1 MSHVERGGWYLY
13 TWLKLEGLVVA
24 KKRVDVKEFK
34 PPLLWRL
41 GVLLVVGVT
50 VACFDQIAKAVARVA
65 LSPAGTVGV
74 QVIPGILNFELVYN
88 EGAAFGL
95 GEGYTLVFVTLA
107 VIMVMASLIYL
118 LRAPLVSSWEVVGL
132 ALVCG
137 GAVGNAIDRVA
148 HGVVTDFIATAFIDF
163 PVFNIADIG
172 ITVGVVVALIGFI
185 FLSPANLAA
194 RERAEAERTAHADSA
209 IRRRASRKSG
219 RKGR

>member
-1 MSHVERGGWYLY
+1 MLSDGWYLD
-13 TWLKLEGLVVA
+13 TWFKLEGLVVA

-34 PPLLWRL
+34 PTLLWRL

-132 ALVCG
+132 AL
-137 GAVGNAIDRVA
+137 
-148 HGVVTDFIATAFIDF
+148 
-163 PVFNIADIG
+163 
-172 ITVGVVVALIGFI
+172 IGFI

>member
-1 MSHVERGGWYLY
+1 MLNEADD
-13 TWLKLEGLVVA
+13 TWTPGLLEGLVVA
-24 KKRVDVKEFK
+24 KKRVDVKEFAAA
-34 PPLLWRL
+34 LWRL
-41 GVLLVVGVT
+41 GVLWWSVSRLRVLIDRQGGR
-50 VACFDQIAKAVARVA
+50 ARCA
-65 LSPAGTVGV
+65 ISCGYGGR
-74 QVIPGILNFELVYN
+74 PGNPRILNFELVYN
-88 EGAAFGL
+88 EVRCVGL
-95 GEGYTLVFVTLA
+95 GEGYTLVFVTPA
-107 VIMVMASLIYL
+107 VIMVMASLIHL
-118 LRAPLVSSWEVVGL
+118 CGAPLVSSWEVVGL

-194 RERAEAERTAHADSA
+194 RERAEAERAAHADSA
-209 IRRRASRKSG
+209 IRRRSSRKSG

>member
-1 MSHVERGGWYLY
+1 MLSDGWYLD

-41 GVLLVVGVT
+41 GVLL

-132 ALVCG
+132 ALV
-137 GAVGNAIDRVA
+137 
-148 HGVVTDFIATAFIDF
+148 
-163 PVFNIADIG
+163 
-172 ITVGVVVALIGFI
+172 
-185 FLSPANLAA
+185 
-194 RERAEAERTAHADSA
+194 
-209 IRRRASRKSG
+209 
-219 RKGR
+219 

>member
-1 MSHVERGGWYLY
+1 M
-13 TWLKLEGLVVA
+13 
-24 KKRVDVKEFK
+24 
-34 PPLLWRL
+34 
-41 GVLLVVGVT
+41 VVGVT

-194 RERAEAERTAHADSA
+194 RERAEAERIAHADSA
-209 IRRRASRKSG
+209 IRRRTSRKSG

>member
-1 MSHVERGGWYLY
+1 M
-13 TWLKLEGLVVA
+13 
-24 KKRVDVKEFK
+24 
-34 PPLLWRL
+34 
-41 GVLLVVGVT
+41 
-50 VACFDQIAKAVARVA
+50 
-65 LSPAGTVGV
+65 GV

-172 ITVGVVVALIGFI
+172 VTCGVALIFI
-185 FLSPANLAA
+185 AVIFFWRGDDGASDEGEA
-194 RERAEAERTAHADSA
+194 R
-209 IRRRASRKSG
+209 
-219 RKGR
+219 